1 MGAEVEGLDRVA
13 ETLEVSRELFVRHR
27 CSGGRSDAFEERGE
41 TLILVNLDHLVEIG
55 VRVMRV
61 IALQPVLVGR
71 LEASAFEDGADGQ
84 VILRGP
90 LELAVN
96 EVHGQPF
103 GFHCNSSVM
112 LMAPDTPSPWTQ
124 GSALPSLGV
133 EDVHIGYC
141 REVARSV
148 AKRHGVTAPPV
159 DVEAIAVRE
168 GMRVVRADLGALEG
182 RMREDDHGWLIEVNS
197 DRSLTSQRFS
207 VGHEL
212 GHRKM
217 GHHGCGTD
225 AKQEREANLF
235 AAELLIPL
243 SLLRK
248 AMAKHRSLGEL
259 ARLFQVSK
267 EAMQIKLQEQGMLL
281 QLTSFD

>member
-1 MGAEVEGLDRVA
+1 MAADRSRPLA
-13 ETLEVSRELFVRHR
+13 ETLDVADEIFVRHFG
-27 CSGGRSDAFEERGE
+27 SGGRGDAFEERGE
-41 TLILVNLDHLVEIG
+41 TLLLVNFDHLVEVG
-55 VRVMRV
+55 VGVMRV
-61 IALQPVLVGR
+61 IALEPVLVSG
-71 LEASAFEDGADGQ
+71 LEPGTLQDVTDGQ
-84 VILRGP
+84 IVLFGP
-90 LELAVN
+90 LGLAVD
-96 EVHGQPF
+96 EVQSQPP
-103 GFHCNSSVM
+103 GFHCSS
-112 LMAPDTPSPWTQ
+112 LRDADGYEHAAPGP
-124 GSALPSLGV
+124 GSALISLGV

-148 AKRHGVTAPPV
+148 ARRHGVTAPPV

-168 GMRVVRADLGALEG
+168 GMRVVRVDLGALEG
-182 RMREDDHGWLIEVNS
+182 RMREDDDGWLIEVNS

-235 AAELLIPL
+235 AAELLMPL
-243 SLLRK
+243 VLLRK

-259 ARLFQVSK
+259 ARLFQVSR
-267 EAMQIKLQEQGMLL
+267 EAMQIKLREQGMLVR
-281 QLTSFD
+281 LTSFD

>member
-1 MGAEVEGLDRVA
+1 
-13 ETLEVSRELFVRHR
+13 
-27 CSGGRSDAFEERGE
+27 
-41 TLILVNLDHLVEIG
+41 
-55 VRVMRV
+55 MRV
-61 IALQPVLVGR
+61 IALEPVLVSRPEPGT
-71 LEASAFEDGADGQ
+71 LEDGANGQ
-84 VILRGP
+84 IVLLGP
-90 LELAVN
+90 LGLAVD
-96 EVHGQPF
+96 EVQSHPL

-112 LMAPDTPSPWTQ
+112 VMAMSTPSPDP
-124 GSALPSLGV
+124 GFCLNLLGV

-148 AKRHGVTAPPV
+148 ARRHGVAAPPV

-168 GMRVVRADLGALEG
+168 GIRVVRVDLGTLEG
-182 RMREDDHGWLIEVNS
+182 RMREDGDGWLIEVNS

-217 GHHGCGTD
+217 SHLRCGTD

-235 AAELLIPL
+235 AAELLMPL
-243 SLLRK
+243 ALLKK
-248 AMAKHRSLGEL
+248 AMAKHRSLGDL

-267 EAMQIKLQEQGMLL
+267 EAMQIKLQEQGLLL